1 MGTFYNKAKRTYN
14 TCQKPK
20 FIIYYKK
27 LKEEIMKEKN
37 KKVITKKVEGETWE
51 KAKEKAFEKANKKA
65 KIDGFRPGKAPKEVF
80 LKHYGEESLFYEA
93 ADFCLESVYEEV
105 MNENESEQI
114 VARPEIGVKTIDK
127 NGVEFTFTLTLKPE
141 VKLGKYKGLKAKK
154 EKVKVTKE
162 EIEKAVE
169 ELRSRYKENKV
180 KEGAIEKG
188 DIAIID
194 FKGLKDGVAFEG
206 GSSENYN
213 LTIGS
218 NTFIPGFEEQLIG
231 MKAGEEKSI
240 NLTFPEDYH
249 SEELKGQDVVF
260 EVKVN
265 EVKEIIIPDLDK
277 DFFEDLNMENVNSKE
292 ELEKVVEENIKTQ
305 KEVNAENKYMD
316 DLLEEAAKDIKVDI
330 PPEMIHE
337 EIDRMIGQY
346 EQNLQ
351 MQGLT
356 LEQFYKFTNSNEDAL
371 RSQMHEEATKR
382 VTFRLMLEEI
392 ANVEKIE
399 ISDKEAE
406 KEAKTLAQKYNMEE
420 EEFLNAFGGLEMIKY
435 DGKMRKAMEI
445 LKNKDA

>member
-1 MGTFYNKAKRTYN
+1 
-14 TCQKPK
+14 
-20 FIIYYKK
+20 
-27 LKEEIMKEKN
+27 MKEKN
-37 KKVITKKVEGETWE
+37 KKIITKKVEGETWE
-51 KAKEKAFEKANKKA
+51 KAKDKAFEKANKKA

-93 ADFCLESVYEEV
+93 ADLCLEKVYEEV
-105 MNENESEQI
+105 MKENEKEDI
-114 VARPEIGVKTIDK
+114 VARPEIGVKKIDTK
-127 NGVEFTFTLTLKPE
+127 GVEFTFTLTLKPE

-162 EIEKAVE
+162 EIEKVVE
-169 ELRSRYKENKV
+169 EMRSRYKENIT
-180 KEGAIEKG
+180 KEGAIQDG
-188 DIAIID
+188 DVAIID
-194 FKGLKDGVAFEG
+194 FKGLKDGKAFEG
-206 GSSENYN
+206 GTAENYN
-213 LTIGS
+213 LVIGS
-218 NTFIPGFEEQLIG
+218 NTFIPGFEEKLIG

-265 EVKEIIIPDLDK
+265 EVKEVVIPELNK
-277 DFFEDLNMENVNSKE
+277 EFFEDLNMENVNTKE
-292 ELEKVVEENIKTQ
+292 ELEKVVEENLKTQ

-316 DLLEEAAKDIKVDI
+316 DLLEEAASNVKVDI
-330 PPEMIHE
+330 PHEMIHE
-337 EIDRMIGQY
+337 EIDRMMGQY

-371 RSQMHEEATKR
+371 RTQMHEEAEKR

-392 ANVEKIE
+392 AKVEKLE

-406 KEAKTLAQKYNMEE
+406 KEAKNLAEKYNMTE
-420 EEFLNAFGGLEMIKY
+420 EEFLKAFGGLEMVKY
-435 DGKMRKAMEI
+435 DGKMRKAMEV
-445 LKNKDA
+445 LKSKE